1 MAKIDYLFEEML
13 KNGGSDLHLSEG
25 FRPKIREHGSI
36 RELANEKI
44 LTVDTIEEYLSEI
57 CPKDKWQ
64 KYKKTNDID
73 FAYAKDKNS
82 RFRANY
88 FRQIH
93 GMGAV
98 FRIIPNEILTIE
110 QLNVPKVITSFADL
124 SGGLVLVTGPTG
136 SGKSTTLAAIIN
148 HINENSHRY
157 ILTIE
162 EPIEFVHKNKK
173 SIFCHR
179 EVGIHVKSFAEGL
192 KVSTRQDLDV
202 VLVGEMRDYE
212 TISLA
217 LTAASMGSLVF
228 GTLHTNSAIKT
239 INRIID
245 VFPSELQKQAR
256 GMLANSLKGVCAQ
269 LLMKRID
276 KPGRVAV
283 NEVLLDIQGLATS
296 IRESN
301 LSNIGNLMLSGKSM
315 GMVTMDDSI
324 KEKLDAGIVSAKEA
338 YQKAENKEMF
348 EAQMKQEESKK

>member
-1 MAKIDYLFEEML
+1 MAKIDYLFEQML
-13 KNGGSDLHLSEG
+13 KCGGSDLHLSEG

-36 RELANEKI
+36 RELSDEKI
-44 LTVDTIEEYLSEI
+44 LTSAIMEDYLAEI
-57 CPKDKWQ
+57 CPRDKWQ

-73 FAYAKDKNS
+73 FAYAKDMNS

-110 QLNVPKVITSFADL
+110 QLNVPQVITSFAEL
-124 SGGLVLVTGPTG
+124 TSGLVLVTGPTG

-148 HINENSHRY
+148 HINENYHRY

-179 EVGIHVKSFAEGL
+179 EVGIHVNSFAEGL

-217 LTAASMGSLVF
+217 LTAASMGTLLF

-269 LLMKRID
+269 LLMKRTD
-276 KPGRVAV
+276 TGRVAV

-324 KEKLDAGIVSAKEA
+324 KEKLDAGIVFAKEA

-348 EAQMKQEESKK
+348 EAKLKQEESKK

>member
-44 LTVDTIEEYLSEI
+44 LTVNTLEEYLSEI

-110 QLNVPKVITSFADL
+110 QLNVPKVITSFAEL

-148 HINENSHRY
+148 HINENFHRY

-315 GMVTMDDSI
+315 GMVNMDDSI

-338 YQKAENKEMF
+338 YQKAENKEIF
-348 EAQMKQEESKK
+348 EAQMKHEESKK